1 MLVEVN
7 LTAGQTHCKA
17 DTKLLFSS
25 LHLHFYFFLFLSFLS
40 TGLFTNTLTLSYN
53 PSSTINYL
61 ILNVVV

>member
-17 DTKLLFSS
+17 DAKLLFSS

-40 TGLFTNTLTLSYN
+40 NWILYKYSNTELQS
-53 PSSTINYL
+53 
-61 ILNVVV
+61 